1 MNEVLAVIY
10 YNYRKNDSYITTS
23 EGLDDSCS
31 IIGIKYN
38 ESDLF
43 FNFFNI
49 MTELSDGFLNELDNE
64 TSGI

>member
-10 YNYRKNDSYITTS
+10 YNFRKNDSYITTAS
-23 EGLDDSCS
+23 GLDDSCA
-31 IIGIKYN
+31 IIPQKYN

-49 MTELSDGFLNELDNE
+49 MIELSDGFLNELDNE